1 MDLKDRLPPLSWLLA
16 MGLLS
21 MMSVS
26 FGGSMERAASF
37 FVIIS
42 ALLTIFYFV
51 SKEEISV
58 DEDLKNLDGDGFE
71 KEG

>member
-1 MDLKDRLPPLSWLLA
+1 MELKDRLPPVSWFMA
-16 MGLLS
+16 IGLLS

-26 FGGSMERAASF
+26 FGGSTERAASF

-42 ALLTIFYFV
+42 VLLTIFHFV

-71 KEG
+71 RER